1 MELRLF
7 RIGNEAMGQQ
17 IFNFKVFGAR
27 HTQKSLYRAAS
38 QWVFI
43 EEDKIIYRHKNIK
56 LKISLKLEKIYSL

>member
-27 HTQKSLYRAAS
+27 HTKK
-38 QWVFI
+38 VGI
-43 EEDKIIYRHKNIK
+43 EQIVNEYLLKKIK
-56 LKISLKLEKIYSL
+56 